1 MVTED
6 FYVIFHLKA
15 AQHLVAEHSEF
26 STLRWIKTWLQSNM
40 KYNFDM
46 IFPIKEA
53 KNMVAEYYMK
63 EIST

>member
-1 MVTED
+1 M
-6 FYVIFHLKA
+6 A

-26 STLRWIKTWLQSNM
+26 STLRWIKTRLQITM
-40 KYNFDM
+40 KYNLDM

-53 KNMVAEYYMK
+53 EKMVAEHHMK